1 MASGSKTVI
10 YAALAGNAAIAVT
23 KFAAGSYSGSSAML
37 SEAVHSVV
45 DTGNQGL
52 LLLGIARSKR
62 PPDLEHP
69 FGHGMEVYFFA
80 FVVAIL
86 IFGVGAGVSFYEGF
100 HQIANPEPVTNFL
113 VNYIVLGLSIAF
125 EGASWL
131 VAFREVNRN
140 RGNQGLLQAVRKSED
155 PTVFTVLFEDTAA
168 MLGLFI
174 AAMGLL
180 ATQFADLVWADG
192 AASIGIG
199 GILTLAAAALAYETK
214 SLLTGEAASAATTT
228 EIHRLALAE
237 PSVRSINEL
246 RTAHFGPNRILVNL
260 SIDFHDQ
267 SDLSAVEQTVARL
280 ERTIKARF
288 ADVAHVF
295 IEAQAREAH
304 TGPRFGSTPNE
315 G

>member
-140 RGNQGLLQAVRKSED
+140 RGNQGLLQAVRKSKD

-237 PSVRSINEL
+237 PSV
-246 RTAHFGPNRILVNL
+246 
-260 SIDFHDQ
+260 
-267 SDLSAVEQTVARL
+267 
-280 ERTIKARF
+280 
-288 ADVAHVF
+288 
-295 IEAQAREAH
+295 
-304 TGPRFGSTPNE
+304 
-315 G
+315 